1 MTSYRKLKLFGAVIL
16 VFALTLLACDTG
28 NLIAFQNATATPT
41 KTPRPTF
48 TPQPSLTP
56 TPQEDTPTPIPTV
69 TNTPKVPPTAT
80 RGAVAPRP
88 ATKAPPPP
96 PPPPPKPSFSVTI
109 DNAYFCDQ
117 GNDPVWE
124 IVARINRSSPPAI
137 FLGGYVLGIFS
148 ADGRL
153 LATTEPS
160 VPDDQ
165 QIIGLNFNCRAYN
178 RYIYNVKKDVSQF
191 RMQLP
196 LIIRVIRSQSDL
208 TPLSPDFKA
217 DFGQPG
223 RYFIEYRAPG

>member
-1 MTSYRKLKLFGAVIL
+1 MTRYSNLKVFGAVVL
-16 VFALTLLACDTG
+16 VFALTLLACDSG
-28 NLIAFQNATATPT
+28 NLIAFQNATATLT
-41 KTPRPTF
+41 RTPRPTF

-56 TPQEDTPTPIPTV
+56 TPQEDTPTPLPTV
-69 TNTPKVPPTAT
+69 TETPKVPPTSTRRAAT
-80 RGAVAPRP
+80 ARP
-88 ATKAPPPP
+88 ATKPPPAPPPA
-96 PPPPPKPSFSVTI
+96 PPKPSYSVTI

-124 IVARINRSSPPAI
+124 IVGRINRSSPPAI
-137 FLGGYVLGIFS
+137 FLGGYVIGIFTS
-148 ADGRL
+148 DGRL
-153 LATTEPS
+153 LATTDPS

-191 RMQLP
+191 RGQVP

-217 DFGQPG
+217 DFAQPG
-223 RYFIEYRAPG
+223 RYFLEYRAPG